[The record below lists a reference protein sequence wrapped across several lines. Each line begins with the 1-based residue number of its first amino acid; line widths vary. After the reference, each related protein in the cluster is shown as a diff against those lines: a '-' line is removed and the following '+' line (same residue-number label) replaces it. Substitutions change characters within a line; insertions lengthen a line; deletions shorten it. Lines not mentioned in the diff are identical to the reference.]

1 MRKRSLTFLIVM
13 VSAVALLGFTGCGK
27 KPEPKPEPKPTPR
40 APRQEA
46 PKPQVQE
53 PVRRVEE
60 RATVPADLKLSNI
73 FFDFDKSDVRS
84 DQRSAINRNAE
95 LLKRYP
101 SVSIRIE
108 GHCDERGSD
117 EYNIALGNR
126 RAEATK
132 RYLVEY
138 GIAGNRIQTISY
150 GESRPV
156 DPGHTEAA
164 WTKNRRS
171 EFVIT
176 AR

>member
-1 MRKRSLTFLIVM
+1 MRSLTLLIAM

-27 KPEPKPEPKPTPR
+27 KPEPKPEPKPAPQ

-46 PKPQVQE
+46 PKPQVQQ
-53 PVRRVEE
+53 PVRKVEDK
-60 RATVPADLKLSNI
+60 ATVPADLKFATI
-73 FFDFDKSDVRS
+73 YFDFDKSDIRS
-84 DQRSAINRNAE
+84 DQRSTINRNAE
-95 LLKRYP
+95 LLKQYP
-101 SVSIRIE
+101 SVSVRIE

-126 RAEATK
+126 RADAAR

-156 DPGHTEAA
+156 DPGHSEAA
-164 WTKNRRS
+164 WAKNRRT

-176 AR
+176 AK